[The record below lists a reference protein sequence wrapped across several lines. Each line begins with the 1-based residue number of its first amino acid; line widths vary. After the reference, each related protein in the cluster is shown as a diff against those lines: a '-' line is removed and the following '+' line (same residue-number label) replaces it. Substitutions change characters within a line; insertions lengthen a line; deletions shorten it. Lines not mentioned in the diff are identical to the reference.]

1 MKSVKQVVMQVR
13 NKVVLYHSIY
23 SSPQILAE
31 LKILHVT
38 NRKQEWFFF
47 QFQLMLEFLS
57 MSKRKKEKELIHL
70 LLKWFFTYYLEKY
83 KQNQMATDKKGNS
96 W

>member
-38 NRKQEWFFF
+38 NRKQE
-47 QFQLMLEFLS
+47 
-57 MSKRKKEKELIHL
+57 
-70 LLKWFFTYYLEKY
+70 
-83 KQNQMATDKKGNS
+83 
-96 W
+96 